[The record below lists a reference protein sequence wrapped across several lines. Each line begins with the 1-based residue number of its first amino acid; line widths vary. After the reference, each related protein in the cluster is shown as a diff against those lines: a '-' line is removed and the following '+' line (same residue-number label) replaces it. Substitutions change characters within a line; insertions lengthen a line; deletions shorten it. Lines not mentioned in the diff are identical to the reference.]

1 MSRWLVTQP
10 ERSYNRLRLYIAL
23 PFLRA
28 GRNLGMQPPLQPPP
42 SKPFRPLSFYCKEL
56 LKQYRIYHEYRLKAT
71 TANRLLFSHKRSL

>member
-42 SKPFRPLSFYCKEL
+42 SKPFRHHF
-56 LKQYRIYHEYRLKAT
+56 
-71 TANRLLFSHKRSL
+71 FSLQRTFETVYNITLTQAKSNHGQPAIVFT